1 MQEIGF
7 EELVAGLQ
15 CALKNELPGFGA
27 QSLMAPAHRRP
38 AAEYLSKATAVK
50 TAAVL
55 LVMFP
60 DEGRTRIALIER
72 SHDGHTHAGQIGFP
86 GGRQE
91 PNETLAQTALREAEE
106 ECGIQKADVKLI
118 GPLTPLYIPPSN
130 FHVHPFVGAIST
142 KPDWKLQHTEVSRVL
157 TPDISHF
164 LDKRN
169 RQMDAFAS
177 TRGEV
182 VQAPFYRL
190 DDVKIW
196 GATAMMLAEFAHI
209 LVRLK

>member
-15 CALKNELPGFGA
+15 CALKDELPGFGA
-27 QSLMAPAHRRP
+27 QSLMAPAHRKP
-38 AAEYLSKATAVK
+38 AADYLSKAVGVK

-55 LVMFP
+55 LVLFP
-60 DEGRTRIALIER
+60 DGGLTRMALIER
-72 SHDGHTHAGQIGFP
+72 SRDGHTHAGQIGFP

-91 PNETLAQTALREAEE
+91 ENEELAQTALREAEE
-106 ECGIQKADVKLI
+106 ECGIVQGEVQLV
-118 GPLTPLYIPPSN
+118 GQLTPLYIPPSN

-142 KPDWKLQHTEVSRVL
+142 KPDWKLQLTEVSRVL

-177 TRGEV
+177 ARGEV
-182 VQAPFYRL
+182 VQAPYYRL

-209 LVRLK
+209 LGRLK

>member
-7 EELVAGLQ
+7 DELVTGLQ
-15 CALKNELPGFGA
+15 RALKDGLPGFDA

-38 AAEYLSKATAVK
+38 ANDYLSKATGIK

-55 LVMFP
+55 LVLFP
-60 DEGRTRIALIER
+60 DSGLTRMALIER
-72 SHDGHTHAGQIGFP
+72 SRDGHTHAGQIGFP

-91 PNETLAQTALREAEE
+91 ENEELSQTALREAEE
-106 ECGIQKADVKLI
+106 ECGIPQGEVQLL

-130 FHVHPFVGAIST
+130 FYVHPFIGAMSA
-142 KPDWKLQHTEVSRVL
+142 KPVWRLQHTEVSRVL

-164 LDKRN
+164 LDTRN
-169 RQMDAFAS
+169 HQLDVFAS
-177 TRGEV
+177 ARGEV
-182 VQAPFYRL
+182 VQAPYYRL

-209 LVRLK
+209 LGRLK